1 MKTIKFYLHLLGK
14 KLVMAFEGLRL
25 KAYLCAAGR
34 WTIGYGNTFYEEDTV
49 GVAQCGN
56 CGELMPVVIT

>member
-1 MKTIKFYLHLLGK
+1 MKAILTCDY
-14 KLVMAFEGLRL
+14 
-25 KAYLCAAGR
+25 C
-34 WTIGYGNTFYEEDTV
+34 GNTFYEEDTV